1 MVADK
6 RDSLEVDIYVSVAD
20 ILTLLGPVQ
29 IIDYSP
35 PGNAAASRFRTHYQ
49 LRSLLPYSNQH
60 VLELGQRA
68 FGFFFL
74 FFFGRRQER
83 QEDIAIIAT

>member
-35 PGNAAASRFRTHYQ
+35 PQKRGCE
-49 LRSLLPYSNQH
+49 P
-60 VLELGQRA
+60 V
-68 FGFFFL
+68 
-74 FFFGRRQER
+74 
-83 QEDIAIIAT
+83 

>member
-35 PGNAAASRFRTHYQ
+35 PGNAAASRFRAHYQ
-49 LRSLLPYSNQH
+49 LRSLYCHIPINTFSNWGSAP
-60 VLELGQRA
+60 LA
-68 FGFFFL
+68 FFFL
-74 FFFGRRQER
+74 FFWDGDKSDR
-83 QEDIAIIAT
+83 T